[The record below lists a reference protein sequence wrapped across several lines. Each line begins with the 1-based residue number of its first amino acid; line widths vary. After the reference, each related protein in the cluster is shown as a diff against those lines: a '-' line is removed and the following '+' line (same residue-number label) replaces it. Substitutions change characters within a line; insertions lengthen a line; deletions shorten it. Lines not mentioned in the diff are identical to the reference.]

1 MGFDE
6 IVGQSRAKK
15 FLINSLKKN
24 RIGHAYLFVG
34 PEGTGKMLTAKTFAM
49 GLNCSSNT
57 AMKPCNRCLS
67 CKRIKKGVHPDVKI
81 IGPQG
86 SSIKIE
92 QIRELQQE
100 AATRPY
106 EGKKKVFIIDQGDKM
121 TVEAGNC
128 LLKTFEEPPG
138 YVVIVI
144 LTINENMILP
154 TLLSR
159 AQIVTFD
166 PLPLGEIEKYLYD
179 RLKGSDDHIKLYA
192 AFSKGSIGRALQ
204 IAESDEFT
212 ELREEII
219 KLIQKV
225 SSCSLKD
232 VFTISEA
239 LQKKDMDMDKL
250 LDFFLYWYRDVLVVK
265 TNSNFKG
272 IVNYDKKQELFD
284 ESRVLDY
291 YSLLMILKTIQNTQ
305 KALQA
310 QANNALALDVMLMEI
325 KGVYENVHGSR
336 CKI

>member
-24 RIGHAYLFVG
+24 RVGHAYLFVG
-34 PEGTGKMLTAKTFAM
+34 PEGTGKMLTARTFAM
-49 GLNCSSNT
+49 GLNCSANT
-57 AMKPCNRCLS
+57 AVKPCDRCLS
-67 CKRIKKGVHPDVKI
+67 CKRIQKGIYPDIKI
-81 IGPQG
+81 IEPQG
-86 SSIKIE
+86 SSIRIE
-92 QIRELQQE
+92 QIRELQRE
-100 AATRPY
+100 AVTRPY
-106 EGKKKVFIIDQGDKM
+106 EGRKKVFIIDQGDKM

-128 LLKTFEEPPG
+128 LLKTFEEPPE
-138 YVVIVI
+138 YVVIII

-192 AFSKGSIGRALQ
+192 AFSEGSIGRALQ

-225 SSCSLKD
+225 SSCSMKD
-232 VFTISEA
+232 VFKISEA
-239 LQKKDMDMDKL
+239 LQKKDMDMNNL
-250 LDFFLYWYRDVLVVK
+250 LDFFLYWYRDVLITK
-265 TNSNFKG
+265 TDSSFAG

-284 ESRVLDY
+284 ESRILDY
-291 YSLLMILKTIQNTQ
+291 YSLLTILKTIQDTQ

-310 QANNALALDVMLMEI
+310 QANKALTLDVMLMEI

-336 CKI
+336 GKI